1 MKMINKNKNDV
12 NSTCRREMLVKVKR
26 IQQNPTNRNRIN
38 GPLAIKG
45 LKTKHT
51 AVAC

>member
-1 MKMINKNKNDV
+1 MKMININKNDV
-12 NSTCRREMLVKVKR
+12 NSTCRREILVKR
-26 IQQNPTNRNRIN
+26 IQQNPTNRKRIT

-45 LKTKHT
+45 LKSKHT